1 MEYLVDSAR
10 QLTASA
16 KQVDVNANQAASLYL
31 AQLQQA
37 LKIPN
42 AITMRVYGAATEE
55 FKKIFHLNELYYDDD
70 KYNRVIDMQGATES
84 EVPQQPPQQPGM
96 EPAPAPV
103 PISEPEPSTFSME
116 ADFDADDCDIR
127 MCADPSQGS
136 QMERAARA
144 DAIYQMALAQPQ
156 PIIDIREATVD
167 VLEAMGA
174 VDIDTLA
181 PKPDPNA
188 KDPMQELM
196 IAQMQMEAEF
206 RQRDQMLREQDQMLK
221 AQKMMYEAALEQ
233 QTLSLQDDKLESE
246 IVKNYASALND
257 IIATTQGTID
267 QGMAVIEELKNTLT
281 TEEGDTKNGD
291 TGTGLIDAIS
301 GSPAAGGEGAG
312 GLA

>member
-1 MEYLVDSAR
+1 
-10 QLTASA
+10 
-16 KQVDVNANQAASLYL
+16 
-31 AQLQQA
+31 
-37 LKIPN
+37 
-42 AITMRVYGAATEE
+42 
-55 FKKIFHLNELYYDDD
+55 
-70 KYNRVIDMQGATES
+70 
-84 EVPQQPPQQPGM
+84 
-96 EPAPAPV
+96 
-103 PISEPEPSTFSME
+103 
-116 ADFDADDCDIR
+116 
-127 MCADPSQGS
+127 
-136 QMERAARA
+136 
-144 DAIYQMALAQPQ
+144 MALAQPQ
-156 PIIDIREATVD
+156 PIIDLREATVN

-246 IVKNYASALND
+246 IVKNYSSALND

-301 GSPAAGGEGAG
+301 GSPAAGGKGAG